1 MPKLTK
7 RTIEKIAAPPAAKGS
22 RDVPDAL
29 VPGLY
34 LSVKPS
40 GVKSWCVRYRFEGR
54 QRRYT
59 VGRLEKFDVGQAR
72 RKAQAVL
79 RQVEEGIDPQ
89 TEKLAVRS
97 GDIKDAFPE
106 MAVRFIEQYALPNKN
121 RSWLSQA
128 RVLGLRLGPQARRN
142 PALERHWGIIPGS
155 PADRWQK
162 RTVGSITRREVAELI
177 GDTVSSSG
185 PAAAIKLRATLSR
198 LFGWMI
204 EQGVIEQ
211 SPVVGT
217 KAPSPNNSRSRTLDA
232 VELSLVWRAT
242 DALGTPFQQL
252 IRLLILL
259 GQRRDETAGMSRH
272 RLTGN
277 IWTLPAEGVGRTKN
291 KLEHE
296 VPLPKAA
303 LDIIATLPRSPSGL
317 LLTTND
323 KTPISG
329 YSKMKA
335 ALDAEI
341 TRLNG
346 GRSIAPWALHD
357 LRRTCRTGLAAL
369 GVPPHVAEHVL
380 NHVSGARAGVV
391 AVYDK
396 HPYRAEKRRAL
407 ERWAEHVLVAVEA
420 LG

>member
-185 PAAAIKLRATLSR
+185 PAAAIKLRTTLSR

-217 KAPSPNNSRSRTLDA
+217 KAPSPNNNVD
-232 VELSLVWRAT
+232 
-242 DALGTPFQQL
+242 LG
-252 IRLLILL
+252 
-259 GQRRDETAGMSRH
+259 
-272 RLTGN
+272 
-277 IWTLPAEGVGRTKN
+277 
-291 KLEHE
+291 
-296 VPLPKAA
+296 
-303 LDIIATLPRSPSGL
+303 
-317 LLTTND
+317 
-323 KTPISG
+323 
-329 YSKMKA
+329 
-335 ALDAEI
+335 
-341 TRLNG
+341 
-346 GRSIAPWALHD
+346 
-357 LRRTCRTGLAAL
+357 
-369 GVPPHVAEHVL
+369 
-380 NHVSGARAGVV
+380 
-391 AVYDK
+391 
-396 HPYRAEKRRAL
+396 
-407 ERWAEHVLVAVEA
+407 RWMLWS
-420 LG
+420 